1 MDMLCSIIVILIAN
15 VAGDEVSVNVPL
27 DKGVMVL
34 GDDTLQS
41 VLDSNSL
48 VLVDFY
54 APWFLFLFSNQ
65 RNSLLF

>member
-54 APWFLFLFSNQ
+54 APWYFFIFSNQ